1 MKNLSRQEKCEI
13 APCILSDH
21 QGLKLAVDGN
31 RSVVSTHSWEL
42 NNSLWHEILVKT
54 EVMKER
60 ENFLKLNESGTTAY
74 QN

>member
-1 MKNLSRQEKCEI
+1 M

-21 QGLKLAVDGN
+21 HGLKLAKESN
-31 RSVVSTHSWEL
+31 RSVVSISTHSWKL
-42 NNSLWHEILVKT
+42 NNSLWHENLVKT

-60 ENFLKLNESGTTAY
+60 ENFLKLIESGNTAY